1 MSDIKNKLRLM
12 PAHAVIMCLTSLL
25 SLLSMFI
32 PMFDL
37 NVMYRS
43 RRVYSLFT
51 LLLHPRF
58 HVQLMRSGFV
68 DLDFQMFGV
77 TVFIITIIVSVAA
90 LTLALGYQ
98 LYGGSPSKK
107 RLGCLAVTILFILR
121 LAVHLFT
128 LSEII
133 TDKMQIENG
142 LNDKTLFVS
151 QSVAGNLLV
160 VFLFIGIIA
169 SIYGALGLKF
179 SLKQLA
185 YPYMIW
191 IVVFT
196 ILPLIL
202 IIFRAFFAKSNG
214 SYSFTTDGFKYLIDG
229 PAINTTLYGAKVHMQ
244 IYFSTFLR
252 SLDYAVW
259 TTIGCLIIG
268 YPLAYILAERT
279 KKAHKTGSK
288 LLLLFV
294 LPMWMNTML
303 RTYAWR
309 AFLSDTGV
317 LNNFLSKIG
326 ATDSPIHFLD
336 SGSVTIDVV
345 IKLVMISDFL
355 PYMILPIYSV
365 MVKIDSSLSQAAADL
380 GANKVQTFSRVILP
394 LSLPGV
400 ISGIQMVFMPSMTFY
415 MIPDII
421 DPSNITVGKQIE
433 TFILGESAKLQQA
446 GNVMS
451 LILLV
456 FVIITMGLLRNQDKE
471 AGNGGMVL

>member
-1 MSDIKNKLRLM
+1 M
-12 PAHAVIMCLTSLL
+12 PAHAVIMIIASLL
-25 SLLSMFI
+25 SLVSMFI

-37 NVMYRS
+37 HVMYRS

-51 LLLHPRF
+51 LLLHPRY
-58 HVQLMRSGFV
+58 HVQLQRSGFV

-77 TVFIITIIVSVAA
+77 TVFIITIILSVAA

-98 LYGGSPSKK
+98 LYGHSPSKK
-107 RLGCLAVTILFILR
+107 RLGCIAVAVLLIAR
-121 LAVHLFT
+121 LGIHLFT
-128 LSEII
+128 LSEFI
-133 TDKMQIENG
+133 TEKMQKDNS
-142 LNDKTLFVS
+142 LSDKSLYVS
-151 QSVAGNLLV
+151 QSLAGNLLV
-160 VFLFIGIIA
+160 IVLFIGIIA
-169 SIYGALGLKF
+169 SLYGALGLKF
-179 SLKQLA
+179 SMKQLS

-196 ILPLIL
+196 VLPLVL

-214 SYSFTTDGFKYLIDG
+214 SYSFTTAGFKYLIDG
-229 PAINTTLYGAKVHMQ
+229 PDINTTMYGTKLHLQ

-259 TTIGCLIIG
+259 TTLGCLLLG

-279 KKAHKTGSK
+279 KRAHKSSSK

-309 AFLSDTGV
+309 AFLADTGV
-317 LNNFLSKIG
+317 LNNFLTKTGI
-326 ATDSPIHFLD
+326 TNSPVHFLE

-355 PYMILPIYSV
+355 PFMILPIYSV

-380 GANKVQTFSRVILP
+380 GANRFQTFSKVILP

-456 FVIITMGLLRNQDKE
+456 FVVITMGVLRNQDKE
-471 AGNGGMVL
+471 AGNGGMVI